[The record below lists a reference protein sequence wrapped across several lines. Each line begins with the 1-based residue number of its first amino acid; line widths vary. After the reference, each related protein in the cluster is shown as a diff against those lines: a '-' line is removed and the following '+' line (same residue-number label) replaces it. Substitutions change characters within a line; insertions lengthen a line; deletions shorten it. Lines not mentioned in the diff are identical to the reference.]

1 MKLIQVMNALPV
13 LQKVMKLSLPIKKS
27 FKIYTLAKQVND
39 TRDFFIKEEKK
50 IIDKYEVKVLEN
62 GSLEF
67 KDIEAQRGFTKEH
80 NELLDYELEGSTAI
94 DLTFDDLKDAKLSAI
109 EVATLEGIINFID

>member
-1 MKLIQVMNALPV
+1 MKGKQIFNVINTLQKLMELNLPV
-13 LQKVMKLSLPIKKS
+13 KKS

-80 NELLDYELEGSTAI
+80 NELLDYELEGATAI